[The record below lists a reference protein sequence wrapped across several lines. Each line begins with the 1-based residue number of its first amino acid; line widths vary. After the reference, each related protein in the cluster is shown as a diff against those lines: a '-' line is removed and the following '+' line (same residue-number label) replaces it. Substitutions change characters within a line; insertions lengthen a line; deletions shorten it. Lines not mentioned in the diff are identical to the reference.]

1 METPPGRERPVSTG
15 MVLIVDDEEAVRD
28 TIADMLTHVGYA
40 TATAGSAG
48 EALAAIELR
57 LPDIVLTD
65 VHMPGT
71 SGVELCRRI
80 KADRRWSLVPVVIL
94 TGIADLESRVAGLA
108 AGADDFFAK
117 PVDFLEL
124 RTRID
129 SLLRSAASLAELER
143 TENVLLALGLTVEA
157 RDPYTGAHCRRLSL
171 YGEAVGRRL
180 GLSDSACRA
189 LRLGGF
195 LHDLGKIA
203 VPDHVLLKPG
213 PLEPAERE
221 LMKIHPVVGAELL
234 SSLRSMHDVIPI
246 VRHHH
251 ERMDGS
257 GYPDG
262 LRGEAIPLVA
272 RIMAV
277 VDVYDALTSTR
288 PYKAAMSRERA
299 LQILREETAAG
310 AWDPQVLA
318 AFEVVLDEYPDS
330 DTLVVPTHIAVLAES
345 AT

>member
-28 TIADMLTHVGYA
+28 TIADMLAHVGYA

-143 TENVLLALGLTVEA
+143 VEGVLVALSLTIEA
-157 RDPYTGAHCRRLSL
+157 RDSFTRAHCQRLGH
-171 YGEAVGRRL
+171 YGEAVGHRL
-180 GLSDSACRA
+180 GISDSACRA
-189 LRLGGF
+189 LRLGGV

-213 PLEPAERE
+213 PLDPAERE
-221 LMKIHPVVGAELL
+221 LMKRHPVVGAELL
-234 SSLRSMHDVIPI
+234 ASLHSMASVIPI

-257 GYPDG
+257 G
-262 LRGEAIPLVA
+262 
-272 RIMAV
+272 
-277 VDVYDALTSTR
+277 
-288 PYKAAMSRERA
+288 
-299 LQILREETAAG
+299 
-310 AWDPQVLA
+310 
-318 AFEVVLDEYPDS
+318 
-330 DTLVVPTHIAVLAES
+330 
-345 AT
+345 